1 MSALINTWTS
11 EPSCESC
18 PMVTEIPYGQPE
30 VHAVLSLPNSMAATP
45 VWVSVH
51 TSMVAQYFASL

>member
-1 MSALINTWTS
+1 MSALINTRTS

-18 PMVTEIPYGQPE
+18 PLVTEIPFGQPG
-30 VHAVLSLPNSMAATP
+30 VHALLSLPNSMAATP

-51 TSMVAQYFASL
+51 TSMVARHFASL